1 MDTLRK
7 TSTDYMLKE
16 SALDGAIQVYRKTL
30 NISYQPETLL
40 EEPYFSDI
48 IGFLSNQKQEHKYFK
63 VQGNFFHYFIKKIC
77 YSFIFFVKQRHIN
90 VASSLLGEEVM
101 SNCFSST
108 LERLSSEQE
117 CNMTKYS
124 LLLPISAA
132 V

>member
-63 VQGNFFHYFIKKIC
+63 VQGNFSHDFIK
-77 YSFIFFVKQRHIN
+77 N
-90 VASSLLGEEVM
+90 LL
-101 SNCFSST
+101 
-108 LERLSSEQE
+108 
-117 CNMTKYS
+117 
-124 LLLPISAA
+124 
-132 V
+132 